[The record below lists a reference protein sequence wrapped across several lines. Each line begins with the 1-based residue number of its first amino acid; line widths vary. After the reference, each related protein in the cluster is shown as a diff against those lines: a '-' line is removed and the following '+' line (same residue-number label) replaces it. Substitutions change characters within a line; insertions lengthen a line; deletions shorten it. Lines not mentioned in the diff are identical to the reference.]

1 MLEGNIQIVRRKGV
15 PTAVKTSIAF
25 WLLLLLVVA
34 AAPADQMDV
43 IASLQ
48 TAEEVTYREGGY
60 AVLVAAG
67 VLPGTAEPDAALNP
81 ELRRRLGWGSR
92 PADTPLTV
100 AEFSYIVMEAFDIPG
115 GLMYRIAPG
124 PRYAVRQLRFRR
136 ILLERVDATETISG
150 VQALRLIGN
159 AIEWTEDRA

>member
-1 MLEGNIQIVRRKGV
+1 MMRRKGV
-15 PTAVKTSIAF
+15 PTAVKTPIGIALF
-25 WLLLLLVVA
+25 VLLVTTA
-34 AAPADQMDV
+34 AHADQMEV

-48 TAEEVTYREGGY
+48 TAETVTYREGGY

-67 VLPGTAEPDAALNP
+67 VLPGTAAPDAALNP
-81 ELRRRLGWGSR
+81 ELRSRLGWGSR
-92 PADTPLTV
+92 PADRPLSV
-100 AEFSYIVMEAFDIPG
+100 AEFSYLLMEAFDIPG

-136 ILLERVDATETISG
+136 ILLERIDATEEISG
-150 VQALRLIGN
+150 LQALRLIGN